1 MSRRLTAF
9 LSLLPRPSSGGAFD
23 IDVKS
28 ITSRPQSTWLSAY
41 FLSLHCCG
49 AWRHPPPT
57 PWLEGSLQI
66 KCKVNRKKAKRFE
79 IVLHSSRTT
88 FFRLSILARAYLR
101 HTSEVRGE
109 QQLKITA
116 QIKAVFNH
124 LDSWYLWA
132 ESSCDFESSPI
143 GAAMLK
149 MLLTCATRDVW
160 PKKHVFRSKYH
171 LDNLCEDCKTLKI
184 TLQPLIAFQAAVN
197 IDARFSI

>member
-1 MSRRLTAF
+1 MSRRLTKFFF
-9 LSLLPRPSSGGAFD
+9 LSPRRLVGHLTLMSSPSPCHLATPIHVIKCLHFYRPLLRSLTSSTTDTVAGRLA
-23 IDVKS
+23 S
-28 ITSRPQSTWLSAY
+28 SWSM
-41 FLSLHCCG
+41 
-49 AWRHPPPT
+49 
-57 PWLEGSLQI
+57 

-101 HTSEVRGE
+101 HTSEARGE

-132 ESSCDFESSPI
+132 EWSCDFESSPI
-143 GAAMLK
+143 IAAMLK

-171 LDNLCEDCKTLKI
+171 LDNLCEDCKTLK
-184 TLQPLIAFQAAVN
+184 L
-197 IDARFSI
+197 RSIR